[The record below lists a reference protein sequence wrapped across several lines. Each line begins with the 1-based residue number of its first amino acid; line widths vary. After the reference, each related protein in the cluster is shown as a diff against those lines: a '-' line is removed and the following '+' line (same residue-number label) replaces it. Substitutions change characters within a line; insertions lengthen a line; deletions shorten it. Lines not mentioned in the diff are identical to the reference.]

1 MTKHYDRVS
10 AVIASGN
17 TDELLEEAWAWAE
30 HSCPATGV
38 ALGAIEL
45 TTTEGVVFEA
55 HAEGHAIG
63 WKITDPTTG
72 RIEHLMLA
80 PSGGHE
86 INPDNG
92 AIADTFLYLTT
103 GEVGP
108 EESVVDS
115 GEPLTYVN
123 HFHAVQPPTST
134 VRRSPL
140 SQRIAEALQSYEST
154 VETYSQL
161 PEAEQIG
168 RNYEDYEDSL
178 LDLAH
183 LFASLLKES
192 TEHN

>member
-10 AVIASGN
+10 ATIESGS

-38 ALGAIEL
+38 ALGAISL
-45 TTTEGVVFEA
+45 TTTEGVVFDA

-63 WKITDPTTG
+63 WKITDSETG
-72 RIEHLMLA
+72 RVEYLMLA
-80 PSGGHE
+80 PSGGHQ

-108 EESVVDS
+108 GDSVVDS

-123 HFHAVQPPTST
+123 HLHAAQPPTST
-134 VRRSPL
+134 PQRPPL
-140 SQRIAEALQSYEST
+140 SHRITAALESYEGT
-154 VETYSQL
+154 IETYAQL

-183 LFASLLKES
+183 LFADLLKE
-192 TEHN
+192 TTKHD